1 MPAGRYSNRIPDGH
15 FAFDDGHAASRL
27 GHSAR
32 SAKNEVDVGS
42 AARARAR
49 GRPARRG
56 REARRSSCRRC
67 HGSAGRARGHQEGQ
81 EGSRRGRGSGR
92 GRACR
97 EGKEEVTRSKVG
109 QPPAAAGLPAFCSRD
124 AKQSP
129 HTRREAQQVGRMRLI
144 VGLGNPG
151 IEYAWTPHNLGFL
164 VVDALAEDAGI
175 RVTRP
180 EAKSLVGLGQI
191 AGREVVL
198 AKPQTMMNLSG
209 LAVRELVSRAE
220 CEPSEMIVVCDD
232 IALPWGMLR
241 VRERGTA
248 GGHNGLKSVIG
259 AIGTTEFVRV
269 RLGVKPEEMRGDL
282 KEYVLRQIRR
292 DEEDLVSEEIE
303 QGAEAVKVILAEGTQ
318 SAMNRFNRRVSPQD
332 EEESEE

>member
-1 MPAGRYSNRIPDGH
+1 MH
-15 FAFDDGHAASRL
+15 
-27 GHSAR
+27 
-32 SAKNEVDVGS
+32 
-42 AARARAR
+42 
-49 GRPARRG
+49 
-56 REARRSSCRRC
+56 
-67 HGSAGRARGHQEGQ
+67 
-81 EGSRRGRGSGR
+81 
-92 GRACR
+92 
-97 EGKEEVTRSKVG
+97 
-109 QPPAAAGLPAFCSRD
+109 
-124 AKQSP
+124 
-129 HTRREAQQVGRMRLI
+129 LI

-164 VVDALAEDAGI
+164 LVDALAEEAGI

-220 CEPSEMIVVCDD
+220 CAPSNVIVVCDD

-269 RLGVKPEEMRGDL
+269 RLGVKPQEMRGDL
-282 KEYVLRQIRR
+282 KEYVLREIRR
-292 DEEDLVSEEIE
+292 DEEDLVAEEIE

-318 SAMNRFNRRVSPQD
+318 AAMNRFNRRVSPQD
-332 EEESEE
+332 DEEAEE

>member
-1 MPAGRYSNRIPDGH
+1 
-15 FAFDDGHAASRL
+15 
-27 GHSAR
+27 
-32 SAKNEVDVGS
+32 
-42 AARARAR
+42 
-49 GRPARRG
+49 
-56 REARRSSCRRC
+56 
-67 HGSAGRARGHQEGQ
+67 
-81 EGSRRGRGSGR
+81 
-92 GRACR
+92 
-97 EGKEEVTRSKVG
+97 
-109 QPPAAAGLPAFCSRD
+109 
-124 AKQSP
+124 
-129 HTRREAQQVGRMRLI
+129 MRLI

-164 VVDALAEDAGI
+164 VVDTLAEDAGI

-220 CEPSEMIVVCDD
+220 CEPSDMIVVCDD
-232 IALPWGMLR
+232 VALPWGMLR

-269 RLGVKPEEMRGDL
+269 RLGVKPEELRGDL

-292 DEEDLVSEEIE
+292 DEEDLVAEEIE
-303 QGAEAVKVILAEGTQ
+303 QGAKAVKVILAEGTQ

-332 EEESEE
+332 DEETEE

>member
-1 MPAGRYSNRIPDGH
+1 
-15 FAFDDGHAASRL
+15 
-27 GHSAR
+27 
-32 SAKNEVDVGS
+32 
-42 AARARAR
+42 
-49 GRPARRG
+49 
-56 REARRSSCRRC
+56 
-67 HGSAGRARGHQEGQ
+67 
-81 EGSRRGRGSGR
+81 
-92 GRACR
+92 
-97 EGKEEVTRSKVG
+97 
-109 QPPAAAGLPAFCSRD
+109 
-124 AKQSP
+124 
-129 HTRREAQQVGRMRLI
+129 MRLI

-164 VVDALAEDAGI
+164 VVDTLAEDAGI

-232 IALPWGMLR
+232 VALPWGMLR

-269 RLGVKPEEMRGDL
+269 RLGVKPEELRGDL

-292 DEEDLVSEEIE
+292 DEEDLVAEEIE
-303 QGAEAVKVILAEGTQ
+303 QGAKAVKVILAEGTQ

-332 EEESEE
+332 DEETEE

>member
-1 MPAGRYSNRIPDGH
+1 
-15 FAFDDGHAASRL
+15 
-27 GHSAR
+27 
-32 SAKNEVDVGS
+32 
-42 AARARAR
+42 
-49 GRPARRG
+49 
-56 REARRSSCRRC
+56 
-67 HGSAGRARGHQEGQ
+67 
-81 EGSRRGRGSGR
+81 
-92 GRACR
+92 
-97 EGKEEVTRSKVG
+97 
-109 QPPAAAGLPAFCSRD
+109 
-124 AKQSP
+124 
-129 HTRREAQQVGRMRLI
+129 MRLI

-164 VVDALAEDAGI
+164 VVDALAQDAGI
-175 RVTRP
+175 RVARP

-209 LAVRELVSRAE
+209 LAVRELVGRAE
-220 CEPSEMIVVCDD
+220 CEPSDVIVICDD

-292 DEEDLVSEEIE
+292 DEEDLVAEEIE

-332 EEESEE
+332 EQGTEE

>member
-1 MPAGRYSNRIPDGH
+1 
-15 FAFDDGHAASRL
+15 
-27 GHSAR
+27 
-32 SAKNEVDVGS
+32 
-42 AARARAR
+42 
-49 GRPARRG
+49 
-56 REARRSSCRRC
+56 
-67 HGSAGRARGHQEGQ
+67 
-81 EGSRRGRGSGR
+81 
-92 GRACR
+92 
-97 EGKEEVTRSKVG
+97 
-109 QPPAAAGLPAFCSRD
+109 
-124 AKQSP
+124 
-129 HTRREAQQVGRMRLI
+129 MRLI

-164 VVDALAEDAGI
+164 VVDALAQDAGI

-209 LAVRELVSRAE
+209 LAVRELVGRAE
-220 CEPSEMIVVCDD
+220 CEPSDVIVVCDD

-292 DEEDLVSEEIE
+292 DEEDLVAEEIE

-332 EEESEE
+332 EEETEE